1 MLHLAFNHVFS
12 FELREAILKN
22 DNVKKSSGVKG
33 LMKDLNPLTV
43 DYIHFSNLYYQIVDY
58 HFVKSE

>member
-1 MLHLAFNHVFS
+1 MFS

-22 DNVKKSSGVKG
+22 DNVKKSSDVKG
-33 LMKDLNPLTV
+33 LMKDLNLLTV